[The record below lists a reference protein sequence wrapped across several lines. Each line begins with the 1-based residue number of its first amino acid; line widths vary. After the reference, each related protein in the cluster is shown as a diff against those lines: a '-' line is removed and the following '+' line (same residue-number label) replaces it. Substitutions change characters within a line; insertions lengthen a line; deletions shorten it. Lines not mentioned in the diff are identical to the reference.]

1 MLPQYKEKLDEIKAA
16 VSEIATGLCKANTKI
31 LEAMSEC
38 NEEEFMSAREFI
50 RNVSSKTTDI
60 DNNIVKTL
68 ALYSPEA
75 KDLRLLVAYLK
86 ITNEL
91 VRASSNTRSYIKGF
105 TKTCEQLD
113 KQIINEYAIPMQRA
127 TVEALTHMVEMINN
141 EDSDEVQELYSKVRA
156 SSNTRSYIKGFTKTC
171 EQLDKQIINEYAIP
185 MQRATV
191 EALTHMVEMINNE
204 DSDEVQELYSKVL
217 IAESKSDDLYD
228 MIESSILANEK
239 QKEDFSTTNKM
250 LSSLRKS
257 EKIADR
263 ALSIASLLLYASIGG
278 DIH

>member
-1 MLPQYKEKLDEIKAA
+1 MLPQYKEKLEEIKNS
-16 VSEIATGLCKANTKI
+16 VSEIATGLCKANQLI
-31 LEAMSEC
+31 LDAMQEC
-38 NEEEFMSAREFI
+38 SEEEFAKAREHI

-60 DNNIVKTL
+60 DNNIIKTL

-75 KDLRLLVAYLK
+75 RDLRLLVAYLK

-105 TKTCEQLD
+105 VKTCKELD
-113 KQIINEYAIPMQRA
+113 KNIVNEYAIPMQRA
-127 TVEALTHMVEMINN
+127 TIEALSSMVEM
-141 EDSDEVQELYSKVRA
+141 L
-156 SSNTRSYIKGFTKTC
+156 SN
-171 EQLDKQIINEYAIP
+171 D
-185 MQRATV
+185 
-191 EALTHMVEMINNE
+191 

-228 MIESSILANEK
+228 MIESSVLSKDGEIK
-239 QKEDFSTTNKM
+239 DFATTNKM

-278 DIH
+278 AIH

>member
-1 MLPQYKEKLDEIKAA
+1 MLPQYKEKLDEIKNS
-16 VSEIATGLCKANTKI
+16 VSEIAKGLCRANEQI
-31 LEAMSEC
+31 LEAMQECSE
-38 NEEEFMSAREFI
+38 EAFSKARENI

-60 DNNIVKTL
+60 DNNIIKTL

-105 TKTCEQLD
+105 VKTCRELD
-113 KQIINEYAIPMQRA
+113 EKIVNEYAIPMQKA
-127 TVEALTHMVEMINN
+127 TIEALSFMVEM
-141 EDSDEVQELYSKVRA
+141 L
-156 SSNTRSYIKGFTKTC
+156 SN
-171 EQLDKQIINEYAIP
+171 D
-185 MQRATV
+185 
-191 EALTHMVEMINNE
+191 

-228 MIESSILANEK
+228 MIESSVLAK
-239 QKEDFSTTNKM
+239 DAQITDFATTNKM

-278 DIH
+278 TIH

>member
-1 MLPQYKEKLDEIKAA
+1 MLPQYKEKLDEIKTA
-16 VSEIATGLCKANTKI
+16 VSEIATGLCKANRKI
-31 LEAMSEC
+31 LEAMDDC
-38 NEEEFMSAREFI
+38 NEEEFTSAREHI
-50 RNVSSKTTDI
+50 RNVGSKTTEI

-105 TKTCEQLD
+105 IRTCQQID
-113 KQIINEYAIPMQRA
+113 KQIISEYAIPMQRA
-127 TVEALTHMVEMINN
+127 TVEALENMVEMINN
-141 EDSDEVQELYSKVRA
+141 D
-156 SSNTRSYIKGFTKTC
+156 
-171 EQLDKQIINEYAIP
+171 
-185 MQRATV
+185 
-191 EALTHMVEMINNE
+191 

-217 IAESKSDDLYD
+217 IAENKSDDLYD
-228 MIESSILANEK
+228 MIESSVLSKDSVI
-239 QKEDFSTTNKM
+239 EDFGTTNKM

>member
-1 MLPQYKEKLDEIKAA
+1 MLPQYKEKLDEIKKA
-16 VSEIATGLCKANTKI
+16 VSDIATGLCKANTQI
-31 LEAMSEC
+31 LESMSEC
-38 NEEEFMSAREFI
+38 DEEKFTGAREFI

-60 DNNIVKTL
+60 DNKIVKTL

-105 TKTCEQLD
+105 IKTCEQID

-127 TVEALTHMVEMINN
+127 TVEALSYMVEMINN
-141 EDSDEVQELYSKVRA
+141 ED
-156 SSNTRSYIKGFTKTC
+156 C
-171 EQLDKQIINEYAIP
+171 
-185 MQRATV
+185 
-191 EALTHMVEMINNE
+191 
-204 DSDEVQELYSKVL
+204 DEVQELYSKVL

-228 MIESSILANEK
+228 MIESSILS
-239 QKEDFSTTNKM
+239 KEDQLSDFETANKM

-278 DIH
+278 EIN

>member
-1 MLPQYKEKLDEIKAA
+1 MLPQYKEKLDEIKHS
-16 VSEIATGLCKANTKI
+16 VIEIAKGLCQANEII
-31 LEAMSEC
+31 LDAMEDC
-38 NEEEFMSAREFI
+38 NEEKFKNAREFI
-50 RNVSSKTTDI
+50 RNVGDKTTAI

-75 KDLRLLVAYLK
+75 KDLRILVSYLK

-91 VRASSNTRSYIKGF
+91 VRASSNTRSFIKGF
-105 TKTCEQLD
+105 TVTCVELD
-113 KQIINEYAIPMQRA
+113 KEIINEYAQPMQRA
-127 TVEALTHMVEMINN
+127 TVEALKSMVEMIDN
-141 EDSDEVQELYSKVRA
+141 D
-156 SSNTRSYIKGFTKTC
+156 
-171 EQLDKQIINEYAIP
+171 
-185 MQRATV
+185 
-191 EALTHMVEMINNE
+191 

-228 MIESSILANEK
+228 MIETSILA
-239 QKEDFSTTNKM
+239 KEDMKSDFKTTNKM

-278 DIH
+278 EIH

>member
-16 VSEIATGLCKANTKI
+16 VSEIATGLCKANQKI
-31 LEAMSEC
+31 LDAMEEC
-38 NEEEFMSAREFI
+38 NEEEFTKAREFI
-50 RNVSSKTTDI
+50 RNVGSKTTDI

-105 TKTCEQLD
+105 IKTCEQID

-127 TVEALTHMVEMINN
+127 TVEALSHMVEMINN
-141 EDSDEVQELYSKVRA
+141 D
-156 SSNTRSYIKGFTKTC
+156 
-171 EQLDKQIINEYAIP
+171 
-185 MQRATV
+185 
-191 EALTHMVEMINNE
+191 

-228 MIESSILANEK
+228 MIESSILAK
-239 QKEDFSTTNKM
+239 DAVIEDFGMTNKM

-278 DIH
+278 EIH

>member
-1 MLPQYKEKLDEIKAA
+1 MLPQYKEKLEEIKNS
-16 VSEIATGLCKANTKI
+16 VIDIAKGLCKANAII
-31 LEAMSEC
+31 LEAMQNC
-38 NEEEFMSAREFI
+38 DEEKFSKARSYI
-50 RNVSSKTTDI
+50 RNVGDKTTEI

-91 VRASSNTRSYIKGF
+91 VRASSNTRSFIKGF
-105 TKTCEQLD
+105 TVTCVELD
-113 KQIINEYAIPMQRA
+113 KEIIDEYAMPMQRA
-127 TVEALTHMVEMINN
+127 TVEALTSMVEMIDN
-141 EDSDEVQELYSKVRA
+141 D
-156 SSNTRSYIKGFTKTC
+156 
-171 EQLDKQIINEYAIP
+171 
-185 MQRATV
+185 
-191 EALTHMVEMINNE
+191 

-228 MIESSILANEK
+228 MIETSVLS
-239 QKEDFSTTNKM
+239 KEDMKKDFKTTNKM

-263 ALSIASLLLYASIGG
+263 SLSIASLLLYASIGG
-278 DIH
+278 EIH

>member
-16 VSEIATGLCKANTKI
+16 VSDIATGVCKANKQI
-31 LEAMSEC
+31 LEAMDTC
-38 NEEEFMSAREFI
+38 NEEEFMSAREYI
-50 RNVSSKTTDI
+50 RNVGSKTTDI
-60 DNNIVKTL
+60 DNKIVKTL

-91 VRASSNTRSYIKGF
+91 VRAASNTRSYIKGF
-105 TKTCEQLD
+105 IKTCEQLD
-113 KQIINEYAIPMQRA
+113 KRIINEYAIPMQRA
-127 TVEALTHMVEMINN
+127 TVEALSYMV
-141 EDSDEVQELYSKVRA
+141 D
-156 SSNTRSYIKGFTKTC
+156 
-171 EQLDKQIINEYAIP
+171 
-185 MQRATV
+185 
-191 EALTHMVEMINNE
+191 MINNE

-228 MIESSILANEK
+228 MIESSILAK
-239 QKEDFSTTNKM
+239 DGHIEDFGTTNKM